1 MLPVIK
7 DQPIRLFMKKLI
19 LTVICGCMATFALAQ
34 TLSGTAT
41 VKGIVTDSAKNALLG
56 YITIAIKDAAT
67 QSR

>member
-1 MLPVIK
+1 
-7 DQPIRLFMKKLI
+7 MKKLI